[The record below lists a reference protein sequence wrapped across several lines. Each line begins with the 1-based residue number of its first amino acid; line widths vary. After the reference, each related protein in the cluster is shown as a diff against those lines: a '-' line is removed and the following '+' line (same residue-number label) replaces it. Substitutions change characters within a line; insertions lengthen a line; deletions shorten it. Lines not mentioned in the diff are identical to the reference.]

1 MTDFFDDCRYRG
13 EKRQCRLLAAYT
25 TERYAPTP
33 FCIKECG
40 PLDEDKRAML
50 LGKFGVQPPGEL
62 PKPEELPA
70 KKGCG
75 GCKDG
80 RLKLIWQGVTR
91 YVADQILGRHPEP
104 WMIQRLERCSS
115 CEHRT
120 FLSVL
125 EWTEAAVLYHGL
137 QKKDLPINHTPGR
150 FDKMWCSICKCC
162 IELAIRSKDKDCVDD
177 RWDGIDPEADYV
189 TIVES

>member
-25 TERYAPTP
+25 TERYAPPP

-40 PLDEDKRAML
+40 PGDGDKRAML
-50 LGKFGVQPPGEL
+50 AREYQVELPPGKLPTPDVL
-62 PKPEELPA
+62 PKQ
-70 KKGCG
+70 KGCG
-75 GCKDG
+75 GCGGDHSVM
-80 RLKLIWQGVTR
+80 KLIAQGVTR

-120 FLSVL
+120 FLSITDWAMNV
-125 EWTEAAVLYHGL
+125 AQRAG
-137 QKKDLPINHTPGR
+137 DLPVNHTPGR
-150 FDKMWCSICKCC
+150 FDRLWCSKCKCC

-177 RWDGIDPEADYV
+177 RWDGIDPEADYT